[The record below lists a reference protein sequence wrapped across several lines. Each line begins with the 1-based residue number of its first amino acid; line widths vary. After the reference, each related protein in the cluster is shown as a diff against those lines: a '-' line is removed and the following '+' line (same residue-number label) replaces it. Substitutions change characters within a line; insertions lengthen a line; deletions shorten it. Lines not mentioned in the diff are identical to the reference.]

1 MTEYSEIIFRDS
13 HYFLLT
19 IVSIAFIIY
28 FLFKKRKQF
37 TAISFSSTKILSQ
50 KSNFKK
56 RIIRLPLFLRIIAS
70 IFIIFALSRPQS
82 TNNWQENTT
91 EGIDV
96 IMAIDISGSML
107 AEDLKPNRLEAA
119 KNVAIDFISNRSN
132 DRIGLVVFSGESF
145 TQCPLTTDHTVL
157 VNLFKDI
164 KSGMVDDGTAL
175 GMGIATSVNRLKES
189 DAKSKVIVLVTDGVN
204 NSGEIAPLTAAELCK
219 SFGIRIYTI
228 GIGTLGLAPY
238 PFQTPFGIQYQDV
251 EVKIDEKTLQDIA
264 MITKGKFFRA
274 TNNSSLKKIY
284 DEIDLLEKSKIKV
297 TEFSKKKEEFRLF
310 LYVPFLL
317 LIVSYT
323 LENTILKRLL

>member
-1 MTEYSEIIFRDS
+1 
-13 HYFLLT
+13 
-19 IVSIAFIIY
+19 
-28 FLFKKRKQF
+28 
-37 TAISFSSTKILSQ
+37 
-50 KSNFKK
+50 
-56 RIIRLPLFLRIIAS
+56 
-70 IFIIFALSRPQS
+70 
-82 TNNWQENTT
+82 
-91 EGIDV
+91 
-96 IMAIDISGSML
+96 MAIDISGSML

-189 DAKSKVIVLVTDGVN
+189 DAKSKVIVLVTDGVY

-219 SFGIRIYTI
+219 CFGIRIYTI

-251 EVKIDEKTLQDIA
+251 EVKIDEKTLQYIA

-317 LIVSYT
+317 LIVSYI

>member
-50 KSNFKK
+50 KSNYKK

-310 LYVPFLL
+310 LNVPFLL
-317 LIVSYT
+317 LIVSYI

>member
-1 MTEYSEIIFRDS
+1 M
-13 HYFLLT
+13 
-19 IVSIAFIIY
+19 
-28 FLFKKRKQF
+28 FKKRKQF

-50 KSNFKK
+50 KSNYKK

-175 GMGIATSVNRLKES
+175 GL
-189 DAKSKVIVLVTDGVN
+189 
-204 NSGEIAPLTAAELCK
+204 
-219 SFGIRIYTI
+219 
-228 GIGTLGLAPY
+228 
-238 PFQTPFGIQYQDV
+238 
-251 EVKIDEKTLQDIA
+251 
-264 MITKGKFFRA
+264 
-274 TNNSSLKKIY
+274 SLIH
-284 DEIDLLEKSKIKV
+284 I
-297 TEFSKKKEEFRLF
+297 
-310 LYVPFLL
+310 
-317 LIVSYT
+317 
-323 LENTILKRLL
+323 

>member
-13 HYFLLT
+13 HYFLLI
-19 IVSIAFIIY
+19 IVSISFIIY

-50 KSNFKK
+50 KSNYKK

-204 NSGEIAPLTAAELCK
+204 NSGEIAPLTAAELCN

-228 GIGTLGLAPY
+228 GIGTMGLAPY

-310 LYVPFLL
+310 LYVSFLL
-317 LIVSYT
+317 LIVSYI

>member
-50 KSNFKK
+50 RSNYKK
-56 RIIRLPLFLRIIAS
+56 RLIRLPLFLRIIAS

-204 NSGEIAPLTAAELCK
+204 NSGEIAPLTAGELCK
-219 SFGIRIYTI
+219 CVGIRIYAI

-238 PFQTPFGIQYQDV
+238 PFQTQFGIQYQDV

-310 LYVPFLL
+310 LYVSFLL
-317 LIVSYT
+317 LIVSYI

>member
-1 MTEYSEIIFRDS
+1 
-13 HYFLLT
+13 
-19 IVSIAFIIY
+19 
-28 FLFKKRKQF
+28 
-37 TAISFSSTKILSQ
+37 
-50 KSNFKK
+50 
-56 RIIRLPLFLRIIAS
+56 
-70 IFIIFALSRPQS
+70 
-82 TNNWQENTT
+82 
-91 EGIDV
+91 
-96 IMAIDISGSML
+96 
-107 AEDLKPNRLEAA
+107 
-119 KNVAIDFISNRSN
+119 
-132 DRIGLVVFSGESF
+132 
-145 TQCPLTTDHTVL
+145 
-157 VNLFKDI
+157 
-164 KSGMVDDGTAL
+164 MVDDGTAL

-317 LIVSYT
+317 LIVSYI

>member
-50 KSNFKK
+50 KSNYKK

-145 TQCPLTTDHTVL
+145 TQCPLTTDQTVL

-317 LIVSYT
+317 LIVSYI

>member
-19 IVSIAFIIY
+19 IVSISFIIY

-50 KSNFKK
+50 KSNYKK

-119 KNVAIDFISNRSN
+119 KNVAIDFISNRTN

-204 NSGEIAPLTAAELCK
+204 NSGEIAPLTA
-219 SFGIRIYTI
+219 
-228 GIGTLGLAPY
+228 
-238 PFQTPFGIQYQDV
+238 
-251 EVKIDEKTLQDIA
+251 
-264 MITKGKFFRA
+264 
-274 TNNSSLKKIY
+274 
-284 DEIDLLEKSKIKV
+284 
-297 TEFSKKKEEFRLF
+297 
-310 LYVPFLL
+310 
-317 LIVSYT
+317 
-323 LENTILKRLL
+323 